1 MKVRSIARL
10 AVGIA
15 VLAGLPATVFAQ
27 DVWPSKPVR
36 ILVPFAVGG
45 STDNITRMAIDWL
58 QQEIPGSTFVAENKA
73 GAGGTIAA
81 TDTARAAPD
90 GYTLMMLASAQG
102 AIVPAVQTVTYD
114 PVKNFQPI
122 KLIATNPFVLVANSG
137 LPAKTTQ
144 ELLVHA
150 KAQAGKFSY
159 ASAGQGSVAHLS
171 SALFFKKAGVEVGH
185 VAYRGN
191 APALVDVIAGHV
203 GMMFSTL
210 PEALAHEKN
219 DKVRL
224 LAVTSNK
231 RSPYIPN
238 VPTVEEAGIK
248 GYDLYT
254 WNGLVGPMGLP
265 KTIIDK
271 IHAALVKRMKD
282 KDALEKFKALGLDAD
297 FGSPDDFAA
306 TIKKDL
312 PMWAEIVN
320 LAGAKVQ

>member
-1 MKVRSIARL
+1 MTSRSIFAL
-10 AVGIA
+10 VAALV
-15 VLAGLPATVFAQ
+15 VLALPGRVTAQ
-27 DVWPSKPVR
+27 EAWPSKPVR

-45 STDNITRMAIDWL
+45 ATDAITRMAIEWL
-58 QQEIPGSTFVAENKA
+58 QRDIPGSTFVAENKA

-102 AIVPAVQTVTYD
+102 AIVPAVQSVNYD
-114 PVKNFQPI
+114 PVKNFAPI

-137 LPAKTTQ
+137 LPVKTTEQ
-144 ELLVHA
+144 LIVHA

-210 PEALAHEKN
+210 PEAMAHVTN
-219 DKVRL
+219 DRVRL

-231 RSPYIPN
+231 RSPYMPN
-238 VPTVEEAGIK
+238 VPTVEEAGLK
-248 GYDLYT
+248 DYDLYT
-254 WNGLVGPMGLP
+254 WNGLIGPAGLP
-265 KTIIDK
+265 ATIVER
-271 IHAALVKRMKD
+271 IHGVLVKRMKE
-282 KDALEKFKALGLDAD
+282 KDAQTKFKALGLDAD
-297 FGSPDDFAA
+297 FGTPADFAA
-306 TIKKDL
+306 TIRKDL
-312 PMWAEIVN
+312 PMWAEIVKT
-320 LAGAKVQ
+320 AGAKVQ

>member
-1 MKVRSIARL
+1 MIARSIMALGL
-10 AVGIA
+10 ALAA
-15 VLAGLPATVFAQ
+15 VFLPGRVTAQ

-45 STDNITRMAIDWL
+45 STDNITRMAIEWL
-58 QQEIPGSTFVAENKA
+58 QAEIPGSTFVAENKA

-102 AIVPAVQTVTYD
+102 AIVPAVQSVNYD
-114 PVKNFQPI
+114 PVKNFAPI

-137 LPAKTTQ
+137 LPAKTTV
-144 ELLVHA
+144 ELLAHA

-171 SALFFKKAGVEVGH
+171 SALFFKKAGIEVGH

-210 PEALAHEKN
+210 PEALAHVSN
-219 DKVRL
+219 DRVRL

-231 RSPYIPN
+231 RSPYLPD

-248 GYDLYT
+248 DYDLYT
-254 WNGLVGPMGLP
+254 WNGLVGPAGLP
-265 KTIIDK
+265 KEIIDK
-271 IHAALVKRMKD
+271 IHTALVKRMKE
-282 KDALEKFKALGLDAD
+282 KGSLEKLKQLGLDAD
-297 FGSPDDFAA
+297 FGSPGDFGA

-320 LAGAKVQ
+320 LAGAKMQ